1 MDYTIGLLEIQL
13 GLDRDEDRMYTA
25 FDDDLEGL
33 LLARSPR
40 FQQLLMRSRES
51 IGLGKGLSRDDFWR
65 AIVERTA
72 DKYDHDDTRDYL
84 AR

>member
-1 MDYTIGLLEIQL
+1 
-13 GLDRDEDRMYTA
+13 MYTA

-33 LLARSPR
+33 LLARSSR

>member
-1 MDYTIGLLEIQL
+1 MDYTIGLLEIQIS
-13 GLDRDEDRMYTA
+13 LDRDEDRMYTA

-33 LLARSPR
+33 LLARSSR

-51 IGLGKGLSRDDFWR
+51 IGLGKGLSRDDFWW

>member
-1 MDYTIGLLEIQL
+1 
-13 GLDRDEDRMYTA
+13 MYTA

-40 FQQLLMRSRES
+40 FQHLLARSRES
-51 IGLGKGLSRDDFWR
+51 IKRGQGLSRDDFWR

>member
-1 MDYTIGLLEIQL
+1 MDYTIGLLEIQIS
-13 GLDRDEDRMYTA
+13 LDRDEDRMYTA
-25 FDDDLEGL
+25 FDDDLEDL